1 MWLRVEL
8 ASALALVATSILNV
22 GQSASPLPEDCL
34 MNIRVDPENNEPR
47 ALFQLARIDGRDVLE
62 VGCGDG
68 RLTWRY
74 AAKAARV
81 IAIDPFEPSI
91 LRARK
96 SLPQELLATVEF
108 RHTAF
113 ADFAASC
120 KHSAF
125 DVVILSWS
133 LC

>member
-1 MWLRVEL
+1 M
-8 ASALALVATSILNV
+8 NV
-22 GQSASPLPEDCL
+22 
-34 MNIRVDPENNEPR
+34 RVDPENNETR
-47 ALFQLARIDGRDVLE
+47 ALFQLARFDGCDVLE

-68 RLTWRY
+68 RLTLRY

-81 IAIDPFEPSI
+81 IAIDPFEQSI
-91 LRARK
+91 FRARE
-96 SLPQELLATVEF
+96 SLPQELQDTIEF
-108 RHTAF
+108 RHTSF

-120 KHSAF
+120 EYSAF